1 MDYAVKKST
10 TPLIKP
16 LKQKHMNTLC
26 EITYHRE
33 IHTLFRA
40 LGRSMREPNWIVVF
54 KSLVLIHILMREG
67 NTDAVI
73 REVLEY
79 PEIIDTRDFRDK
91 SMNALSVAQS
101 KNIRHYAQ
109 YLKEKTSGFND
120 LKLDFVRQK
129 SEVISSFRT
138 VSVDNPF
145 LRQLTILQ
153 RQIKALLECSLSEAY
168 TYDNSLQF
176 YADEIDNVVTLQAFR
191 LLVGD
196 MMSLFHIMNEGV
208 IRLLSGYF
216 DLPREEAQKGLGIYK
231 TFATQTTKTV
241 EFFEIAR
248 KLRDSLG
255 VEVPKFK
262 HAPLSLAGAL
272 EEYLNAPDFD
282 IQQQAFQAKK
292 QASSQANSTSSQKS
306 MQVIP
311 PPLKQ
316 QPSHDA
322 QYGQAPSPVRAPSP
336 VKSPEVLIDFFAST
350 DTAAMDV
357 YSFNMPTVNTWAP
370 SGMVLSGSSNGVVN
384 SGFGAGSNSFAFN
397 STGSTIV
404 GGVSGGNPFAQQGFA
419 QPGGFPNA
427 GLNGASQFGQVGQ
440 EPSSLGFGQ
449 QLPLASASTQFGQP
463 STAPVDPSFTVEN
476 IFGSGA
482 TGAPVAA
489 NNNPF
494 GSAPTNPFGANQSVG
509 FGARSVAASSA
520 LSNNPFGSAPAPA
533 TNNPFQSQP
542 QPPLPQQFKSQ
553 PQQQSQFSQQQQFG
567 SGNPFPSASPIVQQ
581 QQLYGSGFGGISNQ
595 PSPLL
600 GQQQLQFGSG
610 FPSTQASP
618 MLSQQQP
625 QFGQQQFGFN
635 QQQQQQPSQS
645 AGFNSGL
652 NSFGGNNNQTSGPA
666 SQVVDHFAGVNPFA
680 KPNIPLSAMGSGANT
695 PNQMGAIGTTP
706 LYGGNT
712 GIAFNNN
719 QGITGMNLQ
728 NGGQNGGFPS
738 VQKNNSNN
746 PFFK

>member
-1 MDYAVKKST
+1 
-10 TPLIKP
+10 
-16 LKQKHMNTLC
+16 
-26 EITYHRE
+26 
-33 IHTLFRA
+33 
-40 LGRSMREPNWIVVF
+40 
-54 KSLVLIHILMREG
+54 MREG

-129 SEVISSFRT
+129 SEVISRFRT
-138 VSVDNPF
+138 TSVDNPF

-153 RQIKALLECSLSEAY
+153 RQIKALLECS
-168 TYDNSLQF
+168 F

-208 IRLLSGYF
+208 ICLLSGYF

-292 QASSQANSTSSQKS
+292 QASSQANASSSQKI
-306 MQVIP
+306 IP
-311 PPLKQ
+311 PSLKQ
-316 QPSHDA
+316 QPSNDV
-322 QYGQAPSPVRAPSP
+322 QSNQASSPVRAPSP
-336 VKSPEVLIDFFAST
+336 IKSPEVLIDFFAST
-350 DTAAMDV
+350 DTAAINA

-384 SGFGAGSNSFAFN
+384 PGFGGAASNSFAFN
-397 STGSTIV
+397 STGSSV
-404 GGVSGGNPFAQQGFA
+404 AGGASGGNPFAQQGFA
-419 QPGGFPNA
+419 QSGGFPNA
-427 GLNGASQFGQVGQ
+427 GLNGSSQFGQA
-440 EPSSLGFGQ
+440 PSSFGFGQ

-463 STAPVDPSFTVEN
+463 SAAPVDPSFTVEN
-476 IFGSGA
+476 IFGGGGSGV
-482 TGAPVAA
+482 GAPAA
-489 NNNPF
+489 VSNNPF
-494 GSAPTNPFGANQSVG
+494 GSAPSNPFGANQTAG
-509 FGARSVAASSA
+509 FGGRPVAATQA
-520 LSNNPFGSAPAPA
+520 MSNNPFGSAPAPA
-533 TNNPFQSQP
+533 TGNPYQNQP

-553 PQQQSQFSQQQQFG
+553 PQQQRQFNQQQQFG

-581 QQLYGSGFGGISNQ
+581 QQLYSGSGFGGISNQ

-600 GQQQLQFGSG
+600 GQQQANTMPSQQSQFG
-610 FPSTQASP
+610 
-618 MLSQQQP
+618 QQQ
-625 QFGQQQFGFN
+625 QQQFGFN
-635 QQQQQQPSQS
+635 QLQQQQTPLGG
-645 AGFNSGL
+645 AGFNSGS
-652 NSFGGNNNQTSGPA
+652 NSFGGINNNNEKPGSSGPT

-695 PNQMGAIGTTP
+695 PNQMGAIGTT

-712 GIAFNNN
+712 GMTFSNLN
-719 QGITGMNLQ
+719 QGMAGMNLGAGQ
-728 NGGQNGGFPS
+728 NGGQTGGFPS